1 MIKIHRKM
9 VEEKEII
16 GDEIII
22 KECYEETE
30 EFISLEQQI
39 SILKKAKTDKI
50 YFRQNYENLIEFEWD
65 LIRELGNENWNEN
78 WHKYF
83 ESDEDLLHQFNVGG
97 LANPVKIKPKLR
109 SNEYIISA
117 SDDDCEDGVCKL

>member
-50 YFRQNYENLIEFEWD
+50 YFRQNYENLIEFED
-65 LIRELGNENWNEN
+65 IIQIFS
-78 WHKYF
+78 K
-83 ESDEDLLHQFNVGG
+83 
-97 LANPVKIKPKLR
+97 KIFTKIGINTLKVMKI
-109 SNEYIISA
+109 Y
-117 SDDDCEDGVCKL
+117 

>member
-30 EFISLEQQI
+30 EFI
-39 SILKKAKTDKI
+39 
-50 YFRQNYENLIEFEWD
+50 
-65 LIRELGNENWNEN
+65 
-78 WHKYF
+78 
-83 ESDEDLLHQFNVGG
+83 
-97 LANPVKIKPKLR
+97 
-109 SNEYIISA
+109 
-117 SDDDCEDGVCKL
+117 